1 MSSNLVI
8 KVQIIKDNKI
18 LILSEFAG
26 QRLLEMREGFPIK
39 NEEWLM
45 AALDLIRGAMGE
57 EKWRE

>member
-1 MSSNLVI
+1 MII
-8 KVQIIKDNKI
+8 KIQIIKDNKI
-18 LILSEFAG
+18 LILSEFGG